1 MDRFKIGDV
10 VTDKNVDS
18 ASAVGYLGCW
28 RIVVEKQFDQQ
39 QKEWK
44 YLTRPYNG
52 TGFAWFYDHE
62 L

>member
-10 VTDKNVDS
+10 VTVKDVDS
-18 ASAVGYLGCW
+18 ASAVGYLGSC
-28 RIVVEKQFDQQ
+28 RIVVKKQFDQQ

-44 YLTRPYNG
+44 YLTTPYNG
-52 TGFAWFYDHE
+52 TGFVWFYDHE